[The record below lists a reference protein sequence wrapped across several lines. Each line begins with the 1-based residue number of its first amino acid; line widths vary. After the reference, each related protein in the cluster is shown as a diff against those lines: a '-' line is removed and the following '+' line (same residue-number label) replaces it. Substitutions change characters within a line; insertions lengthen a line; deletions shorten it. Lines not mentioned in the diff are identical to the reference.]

1 VEYKFDKKID
11 EKTVRAFFNKEKIKI
26 FSLIV
31 ESDHTYLIKTES
43 VDEKKEGIVRRLL
56 ETQQKTHIETLR
68 FETVGPIM
76 GRETQQKT
84 VFASLIA
91 IVGIFLYLTF
101 AFSNF
106 KYGLAAI
113 VAMIH
118 DFLVVLGSYSLLS
131 HFFGA
136 EVDTLF
142 VTAVLTSLSFSV
154 HDTII
159 VFDKIREYRKRDT
172 ITAFSVLANKAFTET
187 IVRSLNNS
195 LTTMLMLVALILLG
209 GASTRFFVSALL
221 IGIITGTY
229 SSPFVATPLLDMLE
243 RRKR

>member
-1 VEYKFDKKID
+1 
-11 EKTVRAFFNKEKIKI
+11 
-26 FSLIV
+26 
-31 ESDHTYLIKTES
+31 
-43 VDEKKEGIVRRLL
+43 
-56 ETQQKTHIETLR
+56 
-68 FETVGPIM
+68 
-76 GRETQQKT
+76 
-84 VFASLIA
+84 
-91 IVGIFLYLTF
+91 
-101 AFSNF
+101 
-106 KYGLAAI
+106 
-113 VAMIH
+113 MIH

>member
-1 VEYKFDKKID
+1 
-11 EKTVRAFFNKEKIKI
+11 
-26 FSLIV
+26 
-31 ESDHTYLIKTES
+31 
-43 VDEKKEGIVRRLL
+43 
-56 ETQQKTHIETLR
+56 
-68 FETVGPIM
+68 
-76 GRETQQKT
+76 
-84 VFASLIA
+84 
-91 IVGIFLYLTF
+91 
-101 AFSNF
+101 
-106 KYGLAAI
+106 
-113 VAMIH
+113 MIH

-195 LTTMLMLVALILLG
+195 LTTMLMLGALILLG